1 MQTALGI
8 AGVLALFVF
17 SGSAGYTM
25 ARLEL
30 AKRYAPRHPDLP
42 GLERLASYSMALA
55 LGATVFCLAV
65 VIF

>member
-8 AGVLALFVF
+8 VGVLALFLF

-30 AKRYAPRHPDLP
+30 AKRYAPQHPDLP
-42 GLERLASYSMALA
+42 GLERLTNYSMALA
-55 LGATVFCLAV
+55 LGAAVFCLAV
-65 VIF
+65 IIF